1 MVFLKSDCKK
11 VSYSHWHWPCLQN
24 RFRNP
29 GGFHR
34 QLRALRVRSAFE
46 RVFAWAA
53 SCKTKYVKFACKLGN
68 AYVSCGIFKSPN
80 Q

>member
-1 MVFLKSDCKK
+1 MTVRRYLIVIGIGHVCKTG
-11 VSYSHWHWPCLQN
+11 
-24 RFRNP
+24 FGIP

-46 RVFAWAA
+46 RVFVWAA

-68 AYVSCGIFKSPN
+68 AYVSCGIFKSLN